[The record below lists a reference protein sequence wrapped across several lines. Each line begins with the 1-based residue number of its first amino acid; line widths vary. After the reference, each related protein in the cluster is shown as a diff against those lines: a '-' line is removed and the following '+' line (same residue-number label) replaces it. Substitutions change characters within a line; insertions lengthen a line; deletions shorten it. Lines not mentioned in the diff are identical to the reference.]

1 MMKYIRHYALVFL
14 AGLIPLLAVSCGGS
28 GGGADDGEARVR
40 YQLELEDGGPECVSR
55 IQYRTGDG
63 DLRTERD
70 LDETDW
76 TYSFYARDGAALYL
90 DADIDC
96 GRVTLSLYLNNSR
109 VAWESGYFWAIIEG
123 TLRVD
128 EENNATFEEN

>member
-1 MMKYIRHYALVFL
+1 MMKFIRQYALVFL

-28 GGGADDGEARVR
+28 GGGAADGEARVR
-40 YQLELEDGGPECVSR
+40 YRVELEDGGPECISR
-55 IQYRTGDG
+55 IQYRTRDG

-70 LDETDW
+70 PGETDW
-76 TYSFYARDGAALYL
+76 TYSFYARDGAPLYL
-90 DADIDC
+90 SADIDC

-109 VAWESGYFWAIIEG
+109 VTWESGYSRATIEG